1 MSPDEL
7 LVVEEAERLVR
18 PGFTTLDEARAAII
32 EYVEDDDEVPVTA
45 ERAEAIVNDV
55 WARRKAEERSWSG
68 LSDADRVAAAFA
80 ELEASGVV
88 ARMSFTC
95 CQNCG
100 AHEIVDG
107 VPPGVSP
114 RGYVFFHQQDAERL
128 GEPDAALYLSYGVFP
143 QRDVTAE
150 ECQAEALAVGNLVTH
165 TLVANGLRV
174 DWDGTLAKRIHV
186 VDLDWRRRLPD

>member
-1 MSPDEL
+1 MSQDE
-7 LVVEEAERLVR
+7 VVVMYEAEGLVR

-45 ERAEAIVNDV
+45 ERAAAIVNDV

-100 AHEIVDG
+100 AHEIGDE
-107 VPPGVSP
+107 VPPGASP
-114 RGYVFFHQQDAERL
+114 RGYVFFHRQDAERL
-128 GEPDAALYLSYGVFP
+128 GEPDAALYLSYGAFSGP
-143 QRDVTAE
+143 DLTAGLHE
-150 ECQAEALAVGNLVTH
+150 AEALAVGNLVTH
-165 TLVANGLRV
+165 TLEANGLRV